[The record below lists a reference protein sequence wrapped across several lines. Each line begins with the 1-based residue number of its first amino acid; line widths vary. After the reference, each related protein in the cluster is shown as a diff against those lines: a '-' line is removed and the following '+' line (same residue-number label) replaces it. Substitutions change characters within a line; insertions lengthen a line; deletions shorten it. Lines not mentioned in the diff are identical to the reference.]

1 MHVIRSRMLY
11 GAWEDPATGSAASA
25 LASYLS
31 LVDAKSLGSY
41 DYDIIQGVEMSR
53 RSDIGVKVILA
64 EDGKRI
70 TSIELRGKAVKI
82 SEGKFLVK
90 DEV

>member
-1 MHVIRSRMLY
+1 
-11 GAWEDPATGSAASA
+11 
-25 LASYLS
+25 
-31 LVDAKSLGSY
+31 
-41 DYDIIQGVEMSR
+41 MSR

-64 EDGKRI
+64 EDGKKI